1 MGDRLAP
8 TFFKRFMASA
18 GVTSG
23 SKVRVLRVRDRIPAD
38 LVATLKAATRSSLYR
53 GPLQVAVFLI
63 VFMAFDAAFSGDWS
77 RIGAIT
83 KETEAALKPVCGA
96 ISAVHIASAGVAYAA
111 VSRRGGDPRFPVAKA
126 LAVGFLAA
134 VEAVWAEDDDGKS
147 V

>member
-1 MGDRLAP
+1 MQSRAGSVCAEP
-8 TFFKRFMASA
+8 PAAS
-18 GVTSG
+18 
-23 SKVRVLRVRDRIPAD
+23 AD

-96 ISAVHIASAGVAYAA
+96 ISAVHLASAGVAYAA